1 MEKYETI
8 EELYSTKSELNLK
21 IVALEEKIARSADYA
36 QNRVD
41 LQELGDLHYA
51 AFMIQYEIKAVLDAP
66 RPNVLT
72 KLFTRI

>member
-21 IVALEEKIARSADYA
+21 IVTLEEKIARSADYA
-36 QNRVD
+36 QNHID
-41 LQELGDLHYA
+41 LAELAGLYYQE
-51 AFMIQYEIKAVLDAP
+51 FMIQYEIKAVLDAP
-66 RPNVLT
+66 KPNILT